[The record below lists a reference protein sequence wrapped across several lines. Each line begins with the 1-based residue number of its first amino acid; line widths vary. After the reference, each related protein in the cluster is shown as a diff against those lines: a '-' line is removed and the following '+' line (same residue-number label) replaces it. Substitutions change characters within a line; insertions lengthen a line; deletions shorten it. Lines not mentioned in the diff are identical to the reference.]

1 MTTPPTTGTTVLEWP
16 SLEVVIH
23 VFDATEV
30 KVSKETPGGT
40 VVTVDDTV
48 GFSGEVV
55 ISVNG
60 SSVVVET
67 GPSVESEFAGL
78 GVVISLAVL
87 VLGVDTASSEEAE
100 DTIVS

>member
-1 MTTPPTTGTTVLEWP
+1 
-16 SLEVVIH
+16 
-23 VFDATEV
+23 
-30 KVSKETPGGT
+30 
-40 VVTVDDTV
+40 
-48 GFSGEVV
+48 V